1 MTNTSQKPYNSNH
14 FEKERMIVTE
24 RYRLDEYYKCWIWDI
39 IGCLSE
45 SNQWECVRW
54 GGGRRQ
60 PEKWPENEE
69 REKAKWT
76 DREDTALCWW
86 LAPGSYASKRY
97 ANSKRRYQ
105 CKEIV
110 FRTDQKNL
118 ALKEEIQSGKSSY
131 VCRENSMDK
140 VPREI
145 GVPWKWIKVKKLASN
160 KMKNISCSWI
170 LSIQRKVSEEE
181 IWGRSE
187 YRIDWFPQRFSC
199 QRQCQCFQHMW
210 WSWARTV
217 GLRRWTEVSSGRK
230 WRANRA
236 AARGQIRSTEDSTA
250 RRIYPFLQTPGQPA
264 ECYFTQIS
272 DSEAWDKG

>member
-76 DREDTALCWW
+76 DREDTAVCWW

-140 VPREI
+140 GSSQRDWSPMEM
-145 GVPWKWIKVKKLASN
+145 N
-160 KMKNISCSWI
+160 K
-170 LSIQRKVSEEE
+170 SEEVGFKQDEKHLLQLE
-181 IWGRSE
+181 IKYSKEGEWRRNLGE
-187 YRIDWFPQRFSC
+187 VRI
-199 QRQCQCFQHMW
+199 
-210 WSWARTV
+210 
-217 GLRRWTEVSSGRK
+217 
-230 WRANRA
+230 
-236 AARGQIRSTEDSTA
+236 
-250 RRIYPFLQTPGQPA
+250 
-264 ECYFTQIS
+264 
-272 DSEAWDKG
+272 